1 MLIVVLQSIHTEM
14 FQLCFK
20 YLHII
25 VENNRRKFRMAR
37 PRKQTYPLET
47 YLNSNKDGDIS
58 NNADTQRKPAWK
70 AIINGLIVT
79 ILTDDYIPPI
89 ILAEENNSQLDIVD
103 GGSRTAA
110 FMMYRYGNYKI
121 TSSVE
126 NSVIQYKRKDKD
138 EDGNIIWKDATF
150 DIKGKTYDQL
160 PEELKKKFNAYQIET
175 VIHENCDKNRI
186 ATYIKRYNEH
196 SSMNT
201 NQKAFTYIDNFANR
215 IRKIMNSRFFVECNV
230 YSDNDNEKGA
240 IERIIVETVMC
251 MNHLESWSKE
261 AKKLFIYI
269 NEHATENEFDSLE
282 KNLHRL
288 ENIIT
293 SDIKDIFNK
302 KDSFIFLTLFDRFTK
317 LGIGDS
323 KFAEFLRE
331 FKMKYRGTCR
341 NENELLF
348 DEIKQSSSTKAKQV
362 IMDKL
367 DLIENLMNKFLHA
380 NNNEFCCDNVE
391 EFIKENLNMDVEEF
405 SDDLEDYSNTLDK
418 LLYKTVKDGSKL
430 LDNQNRLSLLAMMV
444 YSYKEDKDLDNW
456 MAYYAK
462 NNNTYFVDQKKNFL
476 HMKNDFDRYCR
487 KHKLSA

>member
-1 MLIVVLQSIHTEM
+1 MQIVMLLFIHIEM
-14 FQLCFK
+14 FQFYFK
-20 YLHII
+20 RQYI
-25 VENNRRKFRMAR
+25 VENNRRKFKMAR

-47 YLNSNKDGDIS
+47 YLNGNKDGDIS

-89 ILAEENNSQLDIVD
+89 ILAEEDNSQLDIVD

-126 NSVIQYKRKDKD
+126 NSLISYKKKVKD
-138 EDGNIIWKDATF
+138 ENGNIIWEDATF

-201 NQKAFTYIDNFANR
+201 NQKAFTYIDKFANR
-215 IRKIMNSRFFVECNV
+215 IRKMMDSRFFLECNV
-230 YSDNDNEKGA
+230 YSDNDNEKGVV
-240 IERIIVETVMC
+240 ERIIVETIMC
-251 MNHLESWSKE
+251 MNHFEAWTKE
-261 AKKLFIYI
+261 AKRLFKYI
-269 NEHATENEFDSLE
+269 NDNATENEFDILE

-293 SDIKDIFNK
+293 DDIKDIFNK
-302 KDSFIFLTLFDRFTK
+302 KDSFIFLTVFDRFTK
-317 LGIGDS
+317 LGVSDT
-323 KFAEFLRE
+323 KFADFLRE
-331 FKMKYRGTCR
+331 FKTNYRGNRR
-341 NENELLF
+341 NRNGLIF

-362 IMDKL
+362 ITDKL
-367 DLIENLMNKFLHA
+367 ELIDNLMNEFLDNA
-380 NNNEFCCDNVE
+380 GEDCSSVNVE
-391 EFIKENLNMDVEEF
+391 KFIVENLDIDVDEF
-405 SDDLEDYSNTLDK
+405 SDDLEDYNDTLDK
-418 LLYKTVKDGSKL
+418 LLDNTVKIGSKL
-430 LDNQNRLSLLAMMV
+430 LDKQNRLSLLAMMI
-444 YSYKEDKDLDNW
+444 YSYKEDKDLDKW
-456 MAYYAK
+456 MADYASK
-462 NNNTYFVDQKKNFL
+462 NNTYFVDQKRNFL
-476 HMKNDFDRYCR
+476 HMKNDFEQYIKKC
-487 KHKLSA
+487 A

>member
-1 MLIVVLQSIHTEM
+1 
-14 FQLCFK
+14 
-20 YLHII
+20 
-25 VENNRRKFRMAR
+25 MAR

-89 ILAEENNSQLDIVD
+89 ILAEEDNSQLNIVD

-126 NSVIQYKRKDKD
+126 NSVIPYKKKVKD
-138 EDGNIIWKDATF
+138 ENGNIIWEDASF

-201 NQKAFTYIDNFANR
+201 NQKAFTYIDKFANR
-215 IRKIMNSRFFVECNV
+215 IRKIMDSRFFLECNV
-230 YSDNDNEKGA
+230 YSDNDNEKGVV
-240 IERIIVETVMC
+240 ERIIVETVMC
-251 MNHLESWSKE
+251 MNYFDEWTKE
-261 AKKLFIYI
+261 AKKLFKYI
-269 NEHATENEFDSLE
+269 NEHATDKDFDILE

-288 ENIIT
+288 ETIIT
-293 SDIKDIFNK
+293 DDIKDIFNK
-302 KDSFIFLTLFDRFTK
+302 KDSFIFLTLYDKFAK
-317 LGIGDS
+317 LGVSDT
-323 KFAEFLRE
+323 KFADFLRE
-331 FKMKYRGTCR
+331 FKANYRKTFR
-341 NENELLF
+341 NDVGLLF

-362 IMDKL
+362 ITDKL
-367 DLIENLMNKFLHA
+367 HLIENMMNDYLHNIGEESCSNSVEKFVA
-380 NNNEFCCDNVE
+380 
-391 EFIKENLNMDVEEF
+391 ENLDMDVDEIK
-405 SDDLEDYSNTLDK
+405 DNIEDYNDTLDK
-418 LLYKTVKDGSKL
+418 LLDNTVKVGSKL
-430 LDNQNRLSLLAMMV
+430 LDKQNRLSLLAMMI
-444 YSYKEDKDLDNW
+444 YSYKEDKDLDKW
-456 MAYYAK
+456 MADYASK
-462 NNNTYFVDQKKNFL
+462 NNTYFVDQKKNFL
-476 HMKNDFDRYCR
+476 YMKNDFEQFLKKC
-487 KHKLSA
+487 A